1 MILSKNRILE
11 EIEKKSILIEP
22 FDKKCLGPNSYDI
35 HLGRYLAVYNSHT
48 LDSKE
53 ENVIEEITIPT
64 DGYTL
69 YPGKIYLGVTEEYTE
84 TLQHIPFLEG
94 ISSVARLGINVN
106 PSSGKGNIG
115 HCNTWTLDINVVQPV
130 TVYPGMPIAQLFF
143 FKTEGKTEE
152 GYNKMKN
159 AKYSSR
165 SLKPVASKMWKNDW

>member
-1 MILSKNRILE
+1 MIYNLIWVLREHKVKKNILILSKNRILE

-22 FDKKCLGPNSYDI
+22 FNKKCLGPNSYDI

-53 ENVIEEITIPT
+53 ENVIEEIVIPA

-84 TLQHIPFLEG
+84 TLQHVPFLEG

-115 HCNTWTLDINVVQPV
+115 HCNTWTLDITKQK
-130 TVYPGMPIAQLFF
+130 IFF
-143 FKTEGKTEE
+143 FDHSQ
-152 GYNKMKN
+152 NL
-159 AKYSSR
+159 SSICR
-165 SLKPVASKMWKNDW
+165 